1 MDEILRMEYVTKKI
15 DGVLRLDNLHFHVL
29 KGEIMGMIPLNYHG
43 KKELIRLLTTN
54 SPIDMGRIYIG
65 GQLVNYY
72 EHSDMGM
79 NQVEIIDVHSRLVED
94 LTVADNIFVLSKSFG
109 ENIISKRKLH
119 KETEEL
125 LDSFDIEVRTDDL
138 VMELNHFQRSII
150 ELIKYVRSGAKL
162 ILLDEISSFLST
174 TELQKFQAL
183 MKYFSEKEDI
193 SFLYFANHHEEA
205 FKICHRVC
213 LMEDGRVEKVL
224 EKEHLTDDDIAP
236 YIISFDLPYERE
248 EEVESQTE
256 SLLEFR
262 QVFSG
267 ELENLSFRVE
277 DGECLTILD
286 MDNSSLEEIL
296 QLVLGKITQEQG
308 MILYEGSPLKYGL
321 GEDSIDKGIAVIE
334 ENPKESMIFRSMDY
348 YENLTFLLDRKL
360 KRSIVPK
367 KIRKNLMDEYEPFV
381 GKEAFRK
388 RPKEWSTKDV
398 YNLAYYRIHLFR
410 PKIVFLIQ
418 PFSNADMYLR
428 AHIITLINKL
438 RQRGITI
445 VILAVSI
452 QDSLSVSDRLVTIEK
467 GCFTRIYP
475 KEDFYRFQR

>member
-1 MDEILRMEYVTKKI
+1 MDEILRMEHVTKKV

-29 KGEIMGMIPLNYHG
+29 RGEIMGMIPLNYHG

-54 SPIDMGRIYIG
+54 NPIDMGRIYIG

-94 LTVADNIFVLSKSFG
+94 LTVADNIFVLSRSFG
-109 ENIISKRKLH
+109 ESIISKRKLH
-119 KETEEL
+119 ADTENL
-125 LDSFDIEVRTDDL
+125 LASFAIEVKTDDL
-138 VMELNHFQRSII
+138 AMKLNHFQRSVI
-150 ELIKYVRSGAKL
+150 ELIKYVRGGAKL
-162 ILLDEISSFLST
+162 ILLDEISSYLST
-174 TELQKFQAL
+174 TELQKFQTL
-183 MKYFSEKEDI
+183 MKYFADTEGT

-213 LMEDGRVEKVL
+213 LMEDGKVVKML
-224 EKEHLTDDDIAP
+224 EEEHLTDQDIAP
-236 YIISFDLPYERE
+236 YIISFDLPYERDE
-248 EEVESQTE
+248 EEQSLEVG
-256 SLLEFR
+256 LLEFR

-277 DGECLTILD
+277 HGECLTILD

-296 QLVLGKITQEQG
+296 MLVQGKTEAEHG
-308 MILYEGSPLKYGL
+308 KILYEGFPLVYNR

-360 KRSIVPK
+360 NRSIVPK
-367 KIRKNLMDEYEPFV
+367 KIRKNLMEEYEPYV
-381 GKEAFRK
+381 GKECFTK
-388 RPKEWSTKDV
+388 NIKEWSTRDV

-410 PKIVFLIQ
+410 PSIVFLIQ

-467 GCFTRIYP
+467 GSFTRIYP

>member
-1 MDEILRMEYVTKKI
+1 MDEVLRMEHVTKKV

-54 SPIDMGRIYIG
+54 SPIDMGRVYIG
-65 GQLVNYY
+65 GSLVNYY

-109 ENIISKRKLH
+109 DSIISKKKLH
-119 KETEEL
+119 DETESL
-125 LDSFDIEVRTDDL
+125 LGKFAIAVKTDDL
-138 VMELNHFQRSII
+138 VMKLNHFERSVI
-150 ELIKYVRSGAKL
+150 ELIKYVRGGAKL
-162 ILLDEISSFLST
+162 ILLDEISSYLST
-174 TELQKFQAL
+174 TELQKFQEL
-183 MKYFSEKEDI
+183 LRYFSREEKV

-213 LMEDGRVEKVL
+213 LLEDGKVVKIL
-224 EKEHLTDDDIAP
+224 EEDHLTDEDIAP
-236 YIISFDLPYERE
+236 YIISFDLPYQRE
-248 EEVESQTE
+248 EENSILEG
-256 SLLEFR
+256 LLEFR

-267 ELENLSFRVE
+267 DLENLTFKVE
-277 DGECLTILD
+277 QGECLTILD
-286 MDNSSLEEIL
+286 MDNSSIEEIL
-296 QLVLGKITQEQG
+296 SLVKGKAVPKHGI
-308 MILYEGSPLKYGL
+308 ILYEGLPLDYRK
-321 GEDSIDKGIAVIE
+321 GEDSIDKAIAVIE
-334 ENPKESMIFRSMDY
+334 ENPKETMIFRSMDY

-360 KRSIVPK
+360 KKSILPK
-367 KIRKNLMDEYEPFV
+367 KIRRNLMEEYEPYV
-381 GKEAFRK
+381 GTEAFTKTPR
-388 RPKEWSTKDV
+388 EWNTRDV
-398 YNLAYYRIHLFR
+398 YNLAYFRIHLFR

-452 QDSLSVSDRLVTIEK
+452 QDSLSVSDRLVTVEK
-467 GCFTRIYP
+467 GCFTRVYQ
-475 KEDFYRFQR
+475 KEDFYRFER